1 MRARQMFSVRRFNDL
16 MPFRVH
22 EVLLV
27 SAPYDAFILQEDAHL
42 TEKLFFEYKEISL
55 STAPRF
61 THAVRSEE
69 AFQLLE
75 QRRFDLVLT
84 MAGLAD
90 TELESF
96 AERIRQRAPH
106 LPIVALALDQQETGE
121 LERLADSGRLDGYFL
136 WTGDN
141 AVLLAVIKSVE
152 DRRNVDHDVAKGN
165 VRVILM
171 LEDSAQYFSPFL
183 GLLYRELM
191 RQSFSLYA
199 EGQSELYRRMYMKSR
214 PKVLHARKFEDG
226 LALFERYRNN
236 VLAVISDIRLPQQGR
251 VEPQAGLALAR
262 LVREHDPAL
271 PLVLQS
277 ADVQHREQA
286 ERLGALFLDKHSPAL
301 LAEIRRFLTLH
312 LGFGDFIF
320 RTPEG
325 VEYDHARDLRELE
338 EKLATVPEE
347 ILAYHAS
354 RNHISIWLM
363 ARSEF
368 ELAEELRNQKVSD
381 FPSIAAL
388 RKHVLTVLRQ
398 DRERLHR
405 GIVTDFEPERLA
417 GECFCRIGSGS
428 LGGKARGL
436 AFLHQTLADLSPADF
451 GGLPVRIPRTVV
463 LAADLFSEFLETNHL
478 REWALEQRTD
488 AELAAAFER
497 ARLAQALVEQLRE
510 IVEQWEMPLAVRSS
524 SVLEDSLYQPL
535 AGVYLTI
542 MLPNRHR
549 DPEFRLQELC
559 RAVKLIWASTFYER
573 ARRYL
578 EATGNRVEQE
588 QMAVIIQPV
597 VGRRFGERYY
607 PHFAGI
613 AQSFNYY
620 PFGPQRPEDG
630 VVHLAL
636 GLGRQVV
643 EGGQA
648 LRFSPR
654 HPKVLPQ
661 LARPEP
667 FLKHSQR
674 SFWAVD
680 LSRNTPFDRDNPL
693 ETLRQWDLKAAEVD
707 GTLLPAGSVYCPQD
721 DAIRDDLSLPG
732 PRVVTFSNIL
742 KYKAIPLPQA
752 LIKLLEIAE
761 EGMACPAEVEFAG
774 DMGDWGAWPP
784 GSASAGPTLYGL
796 QMRPL
801 QTRRRTVEQAVPRFE
816 AEDLVCSTDTALGHG
831 FFADLYDV
839 VFVRRD
845 HWKPELNRALVG
857 ELAKINE
864 ELVGEGRRY
873 VLIGPGRWG
882 TADEWLGIPVQW
894 VHISGAKVIV
904 EASPDGY
911 WVDPSQGSH
920 FLHNITAQGVGY
932 LTLPPGET
940 GGERSLDWEW
950 LETRPIHCETATIR
964 HVRLERPLRIWLDG
978 RNRRAVIAKPAED

>member
-1 MRARQMFSVRRFNDL
+1 MFSVRRFNDL

-61 THAVRSEE
+61 THAVKSEE
-69 AFQLLE
+69 AFRRMAE
-75 QRRFDLVLT
+75 RRFDLVLT

-90 TELESF
+90 TDLEAF
-96 AERIRQRAPH
+96 AERVRREAPG
-106 LPIVALALDQQETGE
+106 LPVVALALDQQETRE
-121 LERLADSGRLDGYFL
+121 LERLADAGLLDGYFL

-152 DRRNVDHDVAKGN
+152 DRRNVDHDVAEGN

-171 LEDSAQYFSPFL
+171 LEDSPQYFSPFL

-236 VLAVISDIRLPQQGR
+236 VLAVISDIGLPRGGRL
-251 VEPQAGLALAR
+251 EPEAGLVLAR
-262 LVREHDPAL
+262 HVREHDPDL

-277 ADVQHREQA
+277 ADAGHREQA
-286 ERLGALFLDKHSPAL
+286 EKLGALFLDKHSPAL
-301 LAEIRRFLTLH
+301 LGAIRQFLSLH

-320 RTPEG
+320 RTPG
-325 VEYDHARDLRELE
+325 GAEYDRARDLRELE

-368 ELAEELRNQKVSD
+368 ELAEELRKQRVTD
-381 FPSIAAL
+381 FASIADM
-388 RKHVLTVLRQ
+388 RRHVLTVLRQ
-398 DRERLHR
+398 NRERLHR

-417 GECFCRIGSGS
+417 GECFCRIGSGP

-436 AFLHQTLADLSPADF
+436 AFLYQALADLGPADF
-451 GGLPVRIPRTVV
+451 GGLPVRIPPTVV
-463 LAADLFSEFLETNHL
+463 LAADLFGAFLEANHL
-478 REWALEQRTD
+478 REWALKDRTD
-488 AELAAAFER
+488 AELAGAFER
-497 ARLAQALVEQLRE
+497 ARLAEDLVEQLRE
-510 IVEQWEMPLAVRSS
+510 IVERWEMPLAVRSS

-535 AGVYLTI
+535 AGIYLTI

-559 RAVKLIWASTFYER
+559 RAVKLVWASTFYGR
-573 ARRYL
+573 ARKYL
-578 EATGNRVEQE
+578 EATENRVEQE

-597 VGRRFGERYY
+597 VGRRFGARYY
-607 PHFAGI
+607 PHFAGV

-643 EGGQA
+643 DGGQA

-674 SFWAVD
+674 NFWAVD
-680 LSRNTPFDRDNPL
+680 LSKDTPFDRDNPL
-693 ETLRQWDLKAAEVD
+693 DTLRQWDLKAAEED
-707 GTLLPAGSVYCPQD
+707 GTLPAAGSVYCPQD

-732 PRVVTFSNIL
+732 PRIVTFNNIL

-761 EGMACPAEVEFAG
+761 EGMACPAEVEFAC
-774 DMGDWGAWPP
+774 DMGDWGTWPRAK
-784 GSASAGPTLYGL
+784 SSTGPTLYVL

-801 QTRRRTVEQAVPRFE
+801 QTRRRIVEQAAPQFQV
-816 AEDLVCSTDTALGHG
+816 EDLVCSTDTALGHG
-831 FFADLYDV
+831 YFSDLCDV
-839 VFVRRD
+839 VFVRRER
-845 HWKPELNRALVG
+845 WKPELNRSVVG
-857 ELAKINE
+857 ELARINE
-864 ELVGEGRRY
+864 ELVAEKRHY

-882 TADEWLGIPVQW
+882 SADEWLGIPVQW

-920 FLHNITAQGVGY
+920 FFHNITAQGVGY

-940 GGERSLDWEW
+940 SSERFLDWEW
-950 LETRPIHCETATIR
+950 LESRPVHCQTETVR
-964 HVRLERPLRIWLDG
+964 HVRLEKPLRVWLDG
-978 RNRRAVIAKPAED
+978 RNRRGLIAKPAR